1 MCQTDGPVD
10 LTITAD
16 FKATIVLMCNAKS
29 QPPSVY
35 HWLFNNT
42 VLREDAILTLPLMSP
57 LGSKYTCVARNP
69 LTNDT
74 LSKSYVLSGKRHAAS
89 KWLYFELREIYENIN
104 K

>member
-1 MCQTDGPVD
+1 MDV
-10 LTITAD
+10 TITAD

-42 VLREDAILTLPLMSP
+42 VITEDATLNLPLMSP
-57 LGSKYTCVARNP
+57 LGSNYTCVARNP

-74 LSKSYVLSGKRHAAS
+74 QSKFYVISGNSTCHVS
-89 KWLYFELREIYENIN
+89 HL
-104 K
+104 